1 MQKFDSNKQKEKVY
15 SSLVYVGIIS
25 SIMLFAG
32 LSSAVLVRKMD
43 KFWVNIH
50 LPNEFLISTIL
61 IIISSLFLIIAFK
74 SAKKGAIKTLKRFVL
89 ISLVFGIGFGVFQY
103 KGWTSYYNNGNAVKS
118 FITYV
123 YGQYGDAFKIY
134 YNDAPIEYDGENYQI
149 NQQDISSNKLDSVKA
164 FVKDIASKSDFY
176 NGSDLTISNYSEPF
190 AFYSVR
196 DKEFLKVDENG
207 ELFFNGKPLSE
218 NMKDELFKFAYGLYN
233 DHPFFMLKGEYGK
246 DFSVSLNG
254 EELIYEKKKLYFP
267 ERVLTIEE
275 KKIINQKVFQGG
287 QEYEL
292 TNGKVFL
299 QGKEI
304 SVFEGN
310 FMYKLLTNNQV
321 VQIKILNKEWY
332 RMQEEL
338 NSNQYAEFF
347 QTANVSSSFVW
358 VMTFIH
364 FVHLLFSLVGLLVVY
379 NRSKKGTY
387 GVENVAGLKA
397 ISVFW
402 HFVGV
407 LWLYLYIFLEFIN

>member
-1 MQKFDSNKQKEKVY
+1 MQQFDSNKQKEKVY

-50 LPNEFLISTIL
+50 LPSEFLISTIL
-61 IIISSLFLIIAFK
+61 IIISSVFLIMALA
-74 SAKKGAIKTLKRFVL
+74 SARKGLVRNLKKHLVMAL
-89 ISLVFGIGFGVFQY
+89 IFGIGFGFFQFR
-103 KGWTSYYNNGNAVKS
+103 GWSSYYNNGNAVKS

-123 YGQYGDAFKIY
+123 YGQYGNSFKVC
-134 YNDAPIEYDGENYQI
+134 YNNFPIEYDGENYQL
-149 NQQDISSNKLDSVKA
+149 NGQNISNEKLDSIKV
-164 FVKDIASKSDFY
+164 FVKEIASKSDFY
-176 NGSDLTISNYSEPF
+176 NGSNISMLNYSNPF
-190 AFYSVR
+190 SFYSVR
-196 DKEFLKVDENG
+196 EQEFLKVDSSG
-207 ELFFNGKPLSE
+207 FLYLNGKPLSE
-218 NMKDELFKFAYGLYN
+218 IMKDELFKFAYGLYN
-233 DHPFFMLKGEYGK
+233 DHPFFMLKGKYGK

-267 ERVLTIEE
+267 ERILSNKERKV
-275 KKIINQKVFQGG
+275 INQKVFQGG
-287 QEYEL
+287 QEYEVID
-292 TNGKVFL
+292 GKVL
-299 QGKEI
+299 LNGEI
-304 SVFEGN
+304 VSQFEGN
-310 FMYKLLTNNQV
+310 FMFKQDV
-321 VQIKILNKEWY
+321 EIKIVKEDWY

-364 FVHLLFSLVGLLVVY
+364 FVHLLFSLLALCVVY
-379 NRSKKGTY
+379 NRSKKGFY

-397 ISVFW
+397 VGVFW

-407 LWLYLYIFLEFIN
+407 LWLYLYIFLEYIN

>member
-74 SAKKGAIKTLKRFVL
+74 AAKKGSIKSLKRFVL
-89 ISLVFGIGFGVFQY
+89 ISLLFGIGFGVFQY

-123 YGQYGDAFKIY
+123 YGQYGDAFKVY
-134 YNDAPIEYDGENYQI
+134 YNDSPIEYDGENYQI
-149 NQQDISSNKLDSVKA
+149 NQQNISVTKLDSVKA
-164 FVKDIASKSDFY
+164 FVKEIASKSDFY
-176 NGSDLTISNYSEPF
+176 NGSDLVMSSYSEPF
-190 AFYSVR
+190 TFFSVR
-196 DKEFLKVDENG
+196 DKEFLNVDENG
-207 ELFFNGKPLSE
+207 LLFFKGKPLSE

-254 EELIYEKKKLYFP
+254 EELIYDKKKLYFP

-275 KKIINQKVFQGG
+275 KEIINQKVPQGG

-292 TNGKVFL
+292 MNGKVYL
-299 QGKEI
+299 LGKEI
-304 SVFEGN
+304 SDFEGN
-310 FMYKLLTNNQV
+310 FMFKQEV
-321 VQIKILNKEWY
+321 EIKIINQEWY

-364 FVHLLFSLVGLLVVY
+364 FVHLLFSLVGLSVVY
-379 NRSKKGTY
+379 NRSKKGSY

-397 ISVFW
+397 ISIFW

>member
-74 SAKKGAIKTLKRFVL
+74 AAKKGSIKSLKRFVL
-89 ISLVFGIGFGVFQY
+89 ISLLFGIGFGVFQY

-123 YGQYGDAFKIY
+123 YGQYGDAFKVY
-134 YNDAPIEYDGENYQI
+134 YNDSPIEYDGENYQI
-149 NQQDISSNKLDSVKA
+149 NQQNISVTKLDSVKA
-164 FVKDIASKSDFY
+164 FVKEIASKSDFY
-176 NGSDLTISNYSEPF
+176 NGSDLVMSSYSEPF
-190 AFYSVR
+190 TFFSVR
-196 DKEFLKVDENG
+196 DKEFLNVDENSL
-207 ELFFNGKPLSE
+207 LFFKGKPLSE

-254 EELIYEKKKLYFP
+254 EELIYDKKKLYFP

-275 KKIINQKVFQGG
+275 KEIINQKVPQGG

-292 TNGKVFL
+292 MNGKVYL
-299 QGKEI
+299 LGKEI
-304 SVFEGN
+304 SDFEGN
-310 FMYKLLTNNQV
+310 FMFKQEV
-321 VQIKILNKEWY
+321 EIKIINQEWY

-364 FVHLLFSLVGLLVVY
+364 FVHLLFSLVGLSVVY
-379 NRSKKGTY
+379 NRSKKGSY

-397 ISVFW
+397 ISIFW

>member
-61 IIISSLFLIIAFK
+61 IIISSLFLILAFK
-74 SAKKGAIKTLKRFVL
+74 AAKKGSIKSLKRFVL
-89 ISLVFGIGFGVFQY
+89 ISLLFGIGFGVFQY

-123 YGQYGDAFKIY
+123 YGQYGDAFKVY
-134 YNDAPIEYDGENYQI
+134 YNDSPIEYDGENYQI
-149 NQQDISSNKLDSVKA
+149 NQQNISVTKLDSVKA
-164 FVKDIASKSDFY
+164 FVKEIASKSDFY
-176 NGSDLTISNYSEPF
+176 NGSDLVMSSYSEPF
-190 AFYSVR
+190 TFFSVR
-196 DKEFLKVDENG
+196 DKEFLNIDENG
-207 ELFFNGKPLSE
+207 LLFFKGKPLSE

-254 EELIYEKKKLYFP
+254 EELIYDKKKLYFP

-275 KKIINQKVFQGG
+275 KEIINQKVPQGG

-292 TNGKVFL
+292 INGKVYL
-299 QGKEI
+299 LGKEI
-304 SVFEGN
+304 SDFEGN
-310 FMYKLLTNNQV
+310 FMFKQEV
-321 VQIKILNKEWY
+321 EIKIINQEWY

-364 FVHLLFSLVGLLVVY
+364 FVHLLFSLVGLSVVY
-379 NRSKKGTY
+379 NRSKKGSY

-397 ISVFW
+397 ISIFW

>member
-61 IIISSLFLIIAFK
+61 IIISSLFLILAFK
-74 SAKKGAIKTLKRFVL
+74 AAKKGSIKSLKRFVL
-89 ISLVFGIGFGVFQY
+89 ISLLFGIGFGVFQY

-123 YGQYGDAFKIY
+123 YGQYGDAFKVY
-134 YNDAPIEYDGENYQI
+134 YNDSPIEYDGENYQI
-149 NQQDISSNKLDSVKA
+149 NQQNISVTKLDSVKA
-164 FVKDIASKSDFY
+164 FVKEIASKSDFY
-176 NGSDLTISNYSEPF
+176 NGSDLVMSSYSEPF
-190 AFYSVR
+190 TFFSVR
-196 DKEFLKVDENG
+196 DKEFLNVDENG
-207 ELFFNGKPLSE
+207 LLFFKGKPLSE

-254 EELIYEKKKLYFP
+254 EELIYDKKKLYFP

-275 KKIINQKVFQGG
+275 KEIINQKVPQGG

-292 TNGKVFL
+292 MNGKVYL
-299 QGKEI
+299 LGKEI
-304 SVFEGN
+304 SDFEGN
-310 FMYKLLTNNQV
+310 FMFKQEV
-321 VQIKILNKEWY
+321 EIKIINQEWY

-364 FVHLLFSLVGLLVVY
+364 FVHLLFSLVGLSVVY
-379 NRSKKGTY
+379 NRSKKGSY

-397 ISVFW
+397 ISIFW

>member
-61 IIISSLFLIIAFK
+61 IIISSLFLILAFK
-74 SAKKGAIKTLKRFVL
+74 AAKKGSIKSLKRFVL
-89 ISLVFGIGFGVFQY
+89 ISLLFGIGFGVFQY

-123 YGQYGDAFKIY
+123 YGQYGDAFKVY

-149 NQQDISSNKLDSVKA
+149 NQQNISVTKLDSVKA
-164 FVKDIASKSDFY
+164 FVKEIASKSDFY
-176 NGSDLTISNYSEPF
+176 NGSDLVMSSYSEPF
-190 AFYSVR
+190 TFFSVR
-196 DKEFLKVDENG
+196 DKDFLNIDENG
-207 ELFFNGKPLSE
+207 LLFFKGKPLSE

-254 EELIYEKKKLYFP
+254 EELIYDKKKLYFP

-275 KKIINQKVFQGG
+275 KEIINQKVPQGG

-292 TNGKVFL
+292 MNGKVYL
-299 QGKEI
+299 LGKEI
-304 SVFEGN
+304 SDFEGN
-310 FMYKLLTNNQV
+310 FMFKQEV
-321 VQIKILNKEWY
+321 EIKIINQEWY

-364 FVHLLFSLVGLLVVY
+364 FVHLLFSLVGLSVVY
-379 NRSKKGTY
+379 NRSKKGSY

-397 ISVFW
+397 ISIFW

>member
-74 SAKKGAIKTLKRFVL
+74 AAKKGSIKSLKRFVF
-89 ISLVFGIGFGVFQY
+89 ISLLFGIGFGVFQY

-123 YGQYGDAFKIY
+123 YGQYGDAFKVY

-149 NQQDISSNKLDSVKA
+149 NQQNISVTKLDSVKA
-164 FVKDIASKSDFY
+164 FVKEIASKSDFY
-176 NGSDLTISNYSEPF
+176 NGSDLVMSSYSEPF
-190 AFYSVR
+190 TFFSVR
-196 DKEFLKVDENG
+196 DKEFLNIDENG
-207 ELFFNGKPLSE
+207 LLFFKGKPLSE

-254 EELIYEKKKLYFP
+254 EELIYDKKKLYFP

-275 KKIINQKVFQGG
+275 KEIINQKVPQGG

-292 TNGKVFL
+292 MNGKVYL
-299 QGKEI
+299 LGKEI
-304 SVFEGN
+304 SDFEGN
-310 FMYKLLTNNQV
+310 FMFKQEV
-321 VQIKILNKEWY
+321 EIKIINQEWY

-364 FVHLLFSLVGLLVVY
+364 FVHLLFSLVGLSVVY
-379 NRSKKGTY
+379 NRSKKGSY

-397 ISVFW
+397 ISIFW

>member
-61 IIISSLFLIIAFK
+61 IIISSLFLILAFK
-74 SAKKGAIKTLKRFVL
+74 AAKKGSIKSLKRFVL
-89 ISLVFGIGFGVFQY
+89 ISLLFGIGFGVFQY

-123 YGQYGDAFKIY
+123 YGQYGDAFKVY
-134 YNDAPIEYDGENYQI
+134 YNDSPIEYDGENYQI
-149 NQQDISSNKLDSVKA
+149 NQQNISVTKLDSVKA
-164 FVKDIASKSDFY
+164 FVKEIASKSDFY
-176 NGSDLTISNYSEPF
+176 NGSDLVMSSYSEPF
-190 AFYSVR
+190 TFFSVR
-196 DKEFLKVDENG
+196 DKEFLNIDENG
-207 ELFFNGKPLSE
+207 LLFFKGKPLSE

-254 EELIYEKKKLYFP
+254 EELIYDKKKLYFP
-267 ERVLTIEE
+267 ERVLTIDE
-275 KKIINQKVFQGG
+275 KEIINQKVPQGG

-292 TNGKVFL
+292 MNGKVYL
-299 QGKEI
+299 LGKEI
-304 SVFEGN
+304 SDFEGN
-310 FMYKLLTNNQV
+310 FMFKQEV
-321 VQIKILNKEWY
+321 EIKIINQEWY

-364 FVHLLFSLVGLLVVY
+364 FVHLLFSLVGLSVVY
-379 NRSKKGTY
+379 NRSKKGSY

-397 ISVFW
+397 ISIFW

>member
-61 IIISSLFLIIAFK
+61 IIISSLFLILAFK
-74 SAKKGAIKTLKRFVL
+74 AAKKGSIKSLKRFVL
-89 ISLVFGIGFGVFQY
+89 ISLLFGIGFGVFQY

-123 YGQYGDAFKIY
+123 YGQYGDAFKVY

-149 NQQDISSNKLDSVKA
+149 NQQNISVTKLDSVKA
-164 FVKDIASKSDFY
+164 FVKEIASKSDFY
-176 NGSDLTISNYSEPF
+176 NGSDLVMSSYSEPF
-190 AFYSVR
+190 TFFSVR
-196 DKEFLKVDENG
+196 DKEFLNIDENG
-207 ELFFNGKPLSE
+207 LLFFKGKPLSE

-254 EELIYEKKKLYFP
+254 EELIYDKKKLYFP

-275 KKIINQKVFQGG
+275 KEIINQKVPQGG

-292 TNGKVFL
+292 MNGKVYL
-299 QGKEI
+299 LGKEI
-304 SVFEGN
+304 SDFEGN
-310 FMYKLLTNNQV
+310 FMFKQEV
-321 VQIKILNKEWY
+321 EIKIINQEWY

-364 FVHLLFSLVGLLVVY
+364 FVHLLFSLVGLSVVY
-379 NRSKKGTY
+379 NRSKKGSY

-397 ISVFW
+397 ISIFW